1 MDTTARQLNEV
12 MMAMEVE
19 LRRLTLWEAVP
30 PPPTDLRSMEL
41 FCCDFLSFLQWL
53 QWVLLPRMH
62 DVIEQGGPYPA
73 RSGIYVYAEEWAMYN
88 CAEGL
93 ALLRKIKRIVVV
105 FVVWLCGRH

>member
-1 MDTTARQLNEV
+1 MDTTSRHLYAGLL
-12 MMAMEVE
+12 AMVAVV
-19 LRRLTLWEAVP
+19 RRLSRGEAVP
-30 PPPTDLRSMEL
+30 PPPTDLRSMEP
-41 FCCDFLSFLQWL
+41 FCCDTLSFPLWL

-93 ALLRKIKRIVVV
+93 ALLRLIKRFDDVIEARPS
-105 FVVWLCGRH
+105 GRH